1 MVRQNRASVQDETE
15 IINEWNKVLQIFY
28 EADANT
34 IRHLRV
40 GIRALSDPQQYVILS
55 ISRLAMLEQTGY
67 EDEEGIYRDSCYLCS
82 EKFDCFHKACV
93 CYFCR
98 FMFCKR
104 CAPRKLVLGANN
116 KSKRV
121 CVLCEHMYKFVNM
134 KDNKEYS

>member
-1 MVRQNRASVQDETE
+1 MEQSATNLLRSRCKPHPASPRND
-15 IINEWNKVLQIFY
+15 
-28 EADANT
+28 
-34 IRHLRV
+34 
-40 GIRALSDPQQYVILS
+40 LSLSCNSQQYVILS

-67 EDEEGIYRDSCYLCS
+67 DDEEGIYRDCCYLCS

-116 KSKRV
+116 KSQRV